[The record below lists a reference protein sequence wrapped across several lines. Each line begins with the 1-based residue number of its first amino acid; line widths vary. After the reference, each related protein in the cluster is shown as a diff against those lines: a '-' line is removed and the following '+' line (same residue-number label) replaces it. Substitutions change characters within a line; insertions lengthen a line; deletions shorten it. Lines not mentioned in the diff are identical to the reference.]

1 MKNFTSLF
9 FGILLHAMLTTAS
22 MAQGGFASA
31 NTQNPDYWAATQNV
45 DQLTN
50 WSSMNPQHLS
60 KDNPAVIGNV
70 NPYHS
75 FSMTTQSSMGVSN
88 GQALAFGFTYK
99 CADYHSGQTIPNES
113 IAFDVYWGASQI
125 GPWYLVE
132 SFLNKNLQ
140 LGQKHQC
147 PSFQPKSGAIVFIK
161 VVATVNT
168 QNNSAVDSW
177 VVLDDLLL
185 SPNSEEDFPTEPY
198 AVQTKGKNR
207 KIRLEWKS
215 KANHYAYF
223 SIERATDH
231 TDFKSIGKV
240 CGGKRNSDL
249 SAYAFEDQKLNTG
262 KRYYYRVKYCD
273 FYEHFEYSRVI
284 EVKVAKR
291 NRRPMPTQSN
301 PVESP
306 QAYGS
311 Q

>member
-1 MKNFTSLF
+1 MKNFNTLFLKMLLTFLSFQSLVAQT
-9 FGILLHAMLTTAS
+9 GSPVQTAQKIS
-22 MAQGGFASA
+22 KWSIPGGLVQIA
-31 NTQNPDYWAATQNV
+31 NTTLGNP
-45 DQLTN
+45 
-50 WSSMNPQHLS
+50 SHLS
-60 KDNPAVIGNV
+60 KENPAVIGNV
-70 NPYHS
+70 NSYHS

-88 GQALAFGFTYK
+88 GQAFAFGFTYK
-99 CADYHSGQTIPNES
+99 CADYHSGQTIPDES

-147 PSFQPKSGAIVFIK
+147 PSFQPKSGTIVFIK

-231 TDFKSIGKV
+231 TDFKPIGKV
-240 CGGKRNSDL
+240 CGGKRNSNL

-273 FYEHFEYSRVI
+273 FYEHYEYSRVI

-301 PVESP
+301 LVEAL
-306 QAYGS
+306 QGDGS

>member
-1 MKNFTSLF
+1 MKNFNTLFSLMLFSLTPLQPLSAQTGFTAQNTSNR
-9 FGILLHAMLTTAS
+9 S
-22 MAQGGFASA
+22 MKSSLMQIA
-31 NTQNPDYWAATQNV
+31 NTTLGNTP
-45 DQLTN
+45 
-50 WSSMNPQHLS
+50 HLS

-88 GQALAFGFTYK
+88 GQALAFEFTYQ

-168 QNNSAVDSW
+168 QNNSVVDSW

-185 SPNSEEDFPTEPY
+185 SPNREEDYPTEPF

-207 KIRLEWKS
+207 KIRLEWKN

-231 TDFKSIGKV
+231 TDFKPIGKV
-240 CGGKRNSDL
+240 CGGNRNSDL
-249 SAYAFEDQKLNTG
+249 SAYAFEDQKLNPG

-273 FYEHFEYSRVI
+273 FYEHYEYSRVI

-291 NRRPMPTQSN
+291 NQRPMPTQSN
-301 PVESP
+301 PVEAL